1 MRPAVPNHDHVQF
14 RHADA
19 HDAGSI
25 AALHAD
31 SWRRHYR
38 GAYSD
43 TFLDGDVLT
52 ERLAFWTAR
61 LGEQPADRFTIVAV
75 ESGSLAGFAH
85 SVLDKDPT
93 WGAYLDN
100 LHITHSH
107 QRQGLG
113 TRLMAL
119 TAQAVIERRPSSG
132 LYLWV
137 LEQNVRARRFYEAR
151 GGRRVDRDHVHPPGG
166 DPSRIC
172 GVVTKLRYV
181 WPDPSRLLITGGG
194 REGQR
199 QARR

>member
-25 AALHAD
+25 AALHA
-31 SWRRHYR
+31 
-38 GAYSD
+38 
-43 TFLDGDVLT
+43 
-52 ERLAFWTAR
+52 
-61 LGEQPADRFTIVAV
+61 
-75 ESGSLAGFAH
+75 AH

-100 LHITHSH
+100 LHITHAH

-119 TAQAVIERRPSSG
+119 TAQAVIEQRPSSG
-132 LYLWV
+132 LHLWV
-137 LEQNVRARRFYEAR
+137 LEQNVRAQRFYEAR
-151 GGRRVDRDHVHPPGG
+151 GGSRVDRDHVHPPGG

-172 GVVTKLRYV
+172 GVVTKLRYA
-181 WPDPSRLLITGGG
+181 WPDPSTLLIGSATVAA
-194 REGQR
+194 Q
-199 QARR
+199 

>member
-25 AALHAD
+25 AALH
-31 SWRRHYR
+31 
-38 GAYSD
+38 
-43 TFLDGDVLT
+43 
-52 ERLAFWTAR
+52 
-61 LGEQPADRFTIVAV
+61 I
-75 ESGSLAGFAH
+75 AH
-85 SVLDKDPT
+85 P
-93 WGAYLDN
+93 
-100 LHITHSH
+100 H

-132 LYLWV
+132 HYLWV